1 VRPLL
6 SGQYP
11 LKDAISAFHAAAD
24 KTKNTKVQVVYA

>member
-11 LKDAISAFHAAAD
+11 LQDAVSAFQAAAD
-24 KTKNTKVQVVYA
+24 KTKNTKVQVVCA